1 MHIFAYAGAAILTG
15 WNCLLNLGKWREGS
29 TQDPKVCACYIEIDE
44 SKGKPALNRHA
55 VFQSK
60 LEEAV
65 VTVQIQLGRYV
76 GTMGVNSPLA
86 DEQFRSDFPAGLF
99 LSDEFEDAPL
109 GFCQIVQAGLLRS
122 ELLGTTASA

>member
-1 MHIFAYAGAAILTG
+1 MIRVTRLPEKALLKIRKFEPAYL
-15 WNCLLNLGKWREGS
+15 
-29 TQDPKVCACYIEIDE
+29 EIDE
-44 SKGKPALNRHA
+44 SKGKPALNRRA

-86 DEQFRSDFPAGLF
+86 DGQFHSDFPAGFF
-99 LSDEFEDAPL
+99 LGDEFEYAPF
-109 GFCQIVQAGLLRS
+109 GFCQIVQTGLLHS
-122 ELLGTTASA
+122 ELLGTTESA